1 VPVSRATPTLATAP
15 GPGYLAPVEPHV
27 VAVEHDGLAIAA
39 LDWGGDG
46 PPLLLQHPNG
56 FCAGVF
62 DPLAHELR
70 GEYRP
75 IAVDVRGHGTSEAPA
90 DLAACTFVNA
100 ARDVLAVLD
109 ALELEQVV
117 ALGQSLGGAAVV
129 ILDSLRPG
137 VVRKALLCEAIAFEV
152 PPRGSM
158 GPNPMAQA
166 ARRRRRV
173 WPDRGAVLASYGSRP
188 PLDRMEPA
196 ALEAYVRWGFR
207 DCPDGTIALA
217 CDPDVEARFFEAA
230 AEPDG
235 GPFAFAHL
243 PALEARVPVTV
254 VSSAGTNLPQEMF
267 VEHALR
273 TGGAHHEVDGTHFF
287 VQEDTAGAAA
297 LVREHLS
304 W

>member
-1 VPVSRATPTLATAP
+1 VS
-15 GPGYLAPVEPHV
+15 
-27 VAVEHDGLAIAA
+27 HDGLGIAA

-56 FCAGVF
+56 FCAGLF
-62 DPLAHELR
+62 DPLARELR
-70 GEYRP
+70 RDHRV
-75 IAVDVRGHGTSEAPA
+75 IAVDVRGHGASDTPS

-117 ALGQSLGGAAVV
+117 ALGQSLGGGAVA
-129 ILDSLRPG
+129 ILDALRPG

-152 PPRGSM
+152 PPSGRTGA
-158 GPNPMAQA
+158 NPMAEA

-173 WPDRGAVLASYGSRP
+173 WPDRATVVESYGSRP
-188 PLDRMEPA
+188 PLDRMERDVLA
-196 ALEAYVRWGFR
+196 AYVRWGFR
-207 DCPDGTIALA
+207 DLPGRDGVELA
-217 CDPDVEARFFEAA
+217 CDPEVEARFFEAA
-230 AEPDG
+230 TEPDG
-235 GPFAFAHL
+235 APFAFAHL

-254 VSSAGTNLPQEMF
+254 VSSEDTNLPQEMF
-267 VEHALR
+267 VEHARR
-273 TGGAHHEVDGTHFF
+273 TGGAHHTVEGTHFF

-297 LVREHLS
+297 LVRAHLS